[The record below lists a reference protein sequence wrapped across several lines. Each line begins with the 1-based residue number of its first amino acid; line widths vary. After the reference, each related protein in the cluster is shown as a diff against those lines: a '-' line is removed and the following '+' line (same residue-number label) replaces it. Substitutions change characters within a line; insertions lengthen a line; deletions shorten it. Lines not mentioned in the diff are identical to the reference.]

1 MQGCGACARNADFN
15 PPGLPARLP
24 FAARERL
31 DGFEDKM
38 TLIKQIQLPNGRSTS
53 NLGFGCAGLLRLP
66 TGRRRENLLRTA
78 VEEGVTHF
86 DVARMYGLGAAE
98 GIVGSSLKSSRDQIT
113 LATKFGLPYAPT
125 TPSSLKIQS
134 LGRWIL
140 NLSPSLKSKIKELS
154 SKGMVS
160 THQPA
165 SSNNYSIEEMEK
177 SLDLSLQ
184 QLQTDRVDILFIH
197 EPGMNDF
204 IPENMSEALQQK
216 KTAKKIGAFGISAG
230 RAELEHF
237 LKTRPD
243 LCGEAIQYRH
253 LIFKTGPE
261 ADPLRCAFSGMFGV
275 MSDTLAQ
282 LDAYLSANKTFTKSW
297 SDKLGI
303 ALETRENAGII
314 ILAIALTL
322 NPQGLVL
329 FFTSNPKRLRQIVRR
344 LTDNSFS
351 EENLLAFRQAV
362 IQGIHAN

>member
-1 MQGCGACARNADFN
+1 
-15 PPGLPARLP
+15 
-24 FAARERL
+24 
-31 DGFEDKM
+31 
-38 TLIKQIQLPNGRSTS
+38 
-53 NLGFGCAGLLRLP
+53 
-66 TGRRRENLLRTA
+66 
-78 VEEGVTHF
+78 
-86 DVARMYGLGAAE
+86 
-98 GIVGSSLKSSRDQIT
+98 
-113 LATKFGLPYAPT
+113 
-125 TPSSLKIQS
+125 
-134 LGRWIL
+134 
-140 NLSPSLKSKIKELS
+140 
-154 SKGMVS
+154 
-160 THQPA
+160 
-165 SSNNYSIEEMEK
+165 
-177 SLDLSLQ
+177 
-184 QLQTDRVDILFIH
+184 
-197 EPGMNDF
+197 
-204 IPENMSEALQQK
+204 
-216 KTAKKIGAFGISAG
+216 
-230 RAELEHF
+230 
-237 LKTRPD
+237 
-243 LCGEAIQYRH
+243 